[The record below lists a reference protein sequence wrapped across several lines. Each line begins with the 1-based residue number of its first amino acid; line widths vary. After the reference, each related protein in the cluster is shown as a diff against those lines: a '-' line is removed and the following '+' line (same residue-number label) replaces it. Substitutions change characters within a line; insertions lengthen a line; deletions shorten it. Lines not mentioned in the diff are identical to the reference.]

1 MALFNKA
8 DFIRAYCYKILPLVY
23 EDSLSY
29 YEVLCKMK
37 SALNDVIE
45 NVNNLPEYIADLIEQ
60 FITSG
65 AIDEVVREILAN
77 YILNV
82 KYPPK
87 GITPAVGDGTAD
99 DSAAIQGCID
109 YAAANGY
116 GAVYFPYGKY
126 LTSPINLKSN
136 VGLYGFDRYSTSII
150 CKGGASAPLFSGTV
164 ENVTIANLTLDG
176 NDGFQVNDINLI
188 DATVSNMLL
197 TNLIFK
203 DSNKHVVIAGNGGHL
218 QADNLVFNDC
228 VVNALTVSGN
238 IDVMANN
245 MNINS
250 VSSVR
255 GVSAIE
261 IGSSGGTWEFISKA
275 TVPTGLILSGSNNSV
290 NATIENAITPF
301 TDTGANNNVVING
314 ISSTKHYTGNVN
326 DTIGGNKSETI
337 TGNVTR
343 SVMQS
348 VVNSITGN
356 LTNTIGGLVTDTI
369 TGNKVENITGDK
381 HVTAANSTETV
392 NGDKTVTAGDI
403 TETATGHYTVDVTED
418 YTEDIKG
425 NKITTISGNND
436 TVTNGS
442 SIEKISNDKTI
453 EAENIKLLPVN
464 PLTYSEPVTG
474 EYFDTIPML
483 SKNNVPYNL
492 LVENENTDR
501 IGEAN
506 IIPSQMWYF
515 TDEGT
520 IYINNAEVQ
529 YQQGGTLDETYFY
542 ASAIQV
548 DESKQWIYKVNRE
561 TGKYT
566 SKSYTTLRH
575 VNGMTVDG
583 NYLIVAAWGNTTN
596 TTDLVIINK
605 DTLDIVATV
614 HIQENIICIAKDS
627 VAGIIYG
634 YGSGNLY
641 KVTRNNL
648 SFVIDFITTI
658 QHPYDYAHQDMAAY
672 NGLIYFGASEPEGIF
687 INDLTGKLIDS
698 HNIYPYTNLYTHRIG
713 EVEGL
718 EIIDGVLHLYS
729 GYNVPSYI
737 STDNGELNPTCMQ
750 FSKFNLSE
758 PTAAFSEAQGRI
770 SDRFILYVDNNNDNF
785 IRTGSADNPFIDVYE
800 AYYAANGLKQFFGIG
815 SIVRVVPRETPY
827 VGIIIRG
834 NSIQLLTADSGT
846 VNIKSLA
853 FQYFIGAV
861 NNFNVVLGTSNAQ
874 ALYIQT
880 SFMKLK
886 NISFA
891 NDIKSV
897 ICMRADDSMLTLTG
911 ITFPSTKEIGLM
923 NSFSFIDTYAE
934 HTNKYRLQ
942 TSGTLGFPYGTIF
955 AEKYQ
960 ITTTPTLVKSNKLD
974 MASGYTRFNYYDF
987 MINGNVY
994 TMNKSGTF
1002 NVDNNIVTVSIAN
1015 GGITVSATKNVTC
1028 DIFIRG

>member
-1 MALFNKA
+1 MALFNKV

-65 AIDEVVREILAN
+65 TIDEVVREILAN

-87 GITPAVGDGTAD
+87 GIAPAVGDGTAD

-392 NGDKTVTAGDI
+392 NGDKT
-403 TETATGHYTVDVTED
+403 
-418 YTEDIKG
+418 
-425 NKITTISGNND
+425 
-436 TVTNGS
+436 
-442 SIEKISNDKTI
+442 I

-542 ASAIQV
+542 ASAIQL

-566 SKSYTTLRH
+566 SKTYTTLRH

-614 HIQENIICIAKDS
+614 HIQENIISIAKDS
-627 VAGIIYG
+627 VTGIIYG

-672 NGLIYFGASEPEGIF
+672 NGLIYFGASKPEGIF

-737 STDNGELNPTCMQ
+737 SADNGELNPTCMQ

-758 PTAAFSEAQGRI
+758 PTAAFSEAQGRR

-815 SIVRVVPRETPY
+815 SLVRVVPRETPY

-874 ALYIQT
+874 ALYIQA

-891 NDIKSV
+891 NDINSV

-911 ITFPSTKEIGLM
+911 IKFPSTKEIGLM

-955 AEKYQ
+955 AENYQ
-960 ITTTPTLVKSNKLD
+960 ITKTPTLVNSNKLD
-974 MASGYTRFNYYDF
+974 MGSGYTRFNYYDF

-1002 NVDNNIVTVSIAN
+1002 NVGDNIVTVSIAN
-1015 GGITVSATKNVTC
+1015 GGITVSATQNVTC

>member
-1 MALFNKA
+1 MALFNKV

-37 SALNDVIE
+37 SALNDIIE

-99 DSAAIQGCID
+99 DSTAIQGCID
-109 YAAANGY
+109 YAAAKGY

-164 ENVTIANLTLDG
+164 ENVTVANLTLDG

-188 DATVSNMLL
+188 DATISNMLL

-203 DSNKHVVIAGNGGHL
+203 DSNKHVVLVGNGGHL
-218 QADNLVFNDC
+218 QIDNIVFNDC
-228 VVNALTVSGN
+228 VVNAVTVSGN

-245 MNINS
+245 MIINS

-255 GVSAIE
+255 GVSAVE

-275 TVPTGLILSGSNNSV
+275 TVPTGIVLGGSNNNV
-290 NATIENAITPF
+290 NASVVNAITPY
-301 TDTGANNNVVING
+301 TDTGANNNIVING
-314 ISSTKHYTGNVN
+314 VSSVKHYTGNVT
-326 DTIGGNKSETI
+326 DTVGGNKSETVN
-337 TGNVTR
+337 GNVSL

-348 VVNSITGN
+348 VVNTISGN
-356 LTNTIGGLVTDTI
+356 LTNTVGGLLTETI

-381 HVTAANSTETV
+381 RVAVANSTETV
-392 NGDKTVTAGDI
+392 SGDKTLTAGDI
-403 TETATGHYTVDVTED
+403 SETATGHYTIDVTED
-418 YTEDIKG
+418 YTEVIKG
-425 NKITTISGNND
+425 NKVITISGNEDN
-436 TVTNGS
+436 VTSGS
-442 SIEKISNDKTI
+442 SIEKITKDKTM

-464 PLTYSEPVTG
+464 PLTYSEPIAG
-474 EYFDTIPML
+474 EYFDTIPMT
-483 SKNNVPYNL
+483 SINNVPYNL
-492 LVENENTDR
+492 LVENENTNR
-501 IGEAN
+501 IGETN

-515 TDEGT
+515 TNEGT

-542 ASAIQV
+542 ASAIQL
-548 DESKQWIYKVNRE
+548 DEAKQWLYKVNRE
-561 TGKYT
+561 TGKYNSKTYT
-566 SKSYTTLRH
+566 SLRH
-575 VNGMTVDG
+575 VNGITVDDD
-583 NYLIVAAWGNTTN
+583 YLIVAAWGNTTD
-596 TTDLVIINK
+596 TTDLVVINK
-605 DTLDIVATV
+605 ETLDIVATV
-614 HIQENIICIAKDS
+614 PIQENIISIAKDS
-627 VAGIIYG
+627 ATGIIYG

-641 KVTRNNL
+641 KITRNSL
-648 SFVIDFITTI
+648 SFVISFITTI

-672 NGLIYFGASEPEGIF
+672 KNLIYFGASRPEGIF

-698 HNIYPYTNLYTHRIG
+698 HNIFPYTNLYDHRIG

-718 EIIDGVLHLYS
+718 EIIDGVLHMYS
-729 GYNVPSYI
+729 GYNVPSFI
-737 STDNGELNPTCMQ
+737 ATDNGELNPTCMQ

-758 PTAAFSEAQGRI
+758 PTAAYSYEQART
-770 SDRFILYVDNNNDNF
+770 SDRYILYVDNSNDNF
-785 IRTGSADNPFIDVYE
+785 IRTGSSNNPFVDVYE
-800 AYYAANGLKQFFGIG
+800 AYYAANGLKQFYGIG
-815 SIVRVVPRETPY
+815 SIVRVVARETPY
-827 VGIIIRG
+827 VGIVIRG
-834 NSIQLLTADSGT
+834 NSIQQLTAESGT

-853 FQYFIGAV
+853 FQYFIGYV
-861 NNFNVVLGTSNAQ
+861 GNFNVVLGTSKAQ
-874 ALYIQT
+874 ALYTQA

-891 NDIKSV
+891 NNINSDI
-897 ICMRADDSMLTLTG
+897 CFRADDSILTLTG

-955 AEKYQ
+955 AENYQ
-960 ITTTPTLVKSNKLD
+960 ITTTPTLVNSNKLN
-974 MASGYTRFNYYDF
+974 MSSGYTRFNYYDF

-1002 NVDNNIVTVSIAN
+1002 NVGENVVTVLITN
-1015 GGITVSATKNVTC
+1015 TGITISATQNVTC

>member
-1 MALFNKA
+1 MTLFNKV
-8 DFIRAYCYKILPLVY
+8 DFIHAYCYKILPLVY

-45 NVNNLPEYIADLIEQ
+45 NVNNLPEYITDLIEQ

-126 LTSPINLKSN
+126 LTSPISLKSN

-164 ENVTIANLTLDG
+164 ENVTFANLTLDG

-188 DATVSNMLL
+188 DATVTNMLL

-203 DSNKHVVIAGNGGHL
+203 DSNKHVVIVGNDGHF

-238 IDVMANN
+238 IDVMASN
-245 MNINS
+245 MIINS

-255 GVSAIE
+255 GISAIE

-275 TVPTGLILSGSNNSV
+275 TVPTGLILSGNNNNI
-290 NATIENAITPF
+290 NASIENAITPF

-314 ISSTKHYTGNVN
+314 ISSFKHYTGNVTE
-326 DTIGGNKSETI
+326 TIGGNKTETI
-337 TGNVTR
+337 SGNITR

-356 LTNTIGGLVTDTI
+356 LTNTVGGLVTDTI

-381 HVTAANSTETV
+381 HVTATNSTETV
-392 NGDKTVTAGDI
+392 SGDKTLTAGDI
-403 TETATGHYTVDVTED
+403 NETASGNYTIDITED
-418 YTEDIKG
+418 YTEVIKG
-425 NKITTISGNND
+425 NKITTISGNENN
-436 TVTNGS
+436 VTSGS
-442 SIEKISNDKTI
+442 SIEKISNVKTI

-464 PLTYSEPVTG
+464 PLTYSEPIAG
-474 EYFDTIPML
+474 DYFDTIPML

-515 TDEGT
+515 TNEGT

-529 YQQGGTLDETYFY
+529 YQQGGTLDESYFY
-542 ASAIQV
+542 ASAIQL
-548 DESKQWIYKVNRE
+548 DEAKQWLYKINRE

-566 SKSYTTLRH
+566 SKTYTTLRH
-575 VNGMTVDG
+575 INGITVDD
-583 NYLIVAAWGNTTN
+583 NYLIVTAWGNTSN

-605 DTLDIVATV
+605 VTLDIVSTAL
-614 HIQENIICIAKDS
+614 IQENIISIAKDS
-627 VAGIIYG
+627 KTGIIYG

-641 KVTRNNL
+641 KITRNNL
-648 SFVIDFITTI
+648 NFVIDFITTI

-672 NGLIYFGASEPEGIF
+672 NDLIYFGASRPEGIF

-698 HNIYPYTNLYTHRIG
+698 HNIFPYTNLYDHRIG

-737 STDNGELNPTCMQ
+737 SPDNGELNPTCMQ
-750 FSKFNLSE
+750 FSKFNLNE
-758 PTAAFSEAQGRI
+758 PTAAYSYEQGRTG
-770 SDRFILYVDNNNDNF
+770 DRYILYVDNSNENF
-785 IRTGSADNPFIDVYE
+785 IRTGSSDNPFVDVYE
-800 AYYAANGLKQFFGIG
+800 AYYAANGLKQYYGIG
-815 SIVRVVPRETPY
+815 SVIRVVPRKTPY
-827 VGIIIRG
+827 VGIVIRG

-861 NNFNVVLGTSNAQ
+861 NNFKIVLGTSKAQ
-874 ALYIQT
+874 ALYTQ
-880 SFMKLK
+880 SAFMKLK
-886 NISFA
+886 NISFDE
-891 NDIKSV
+891 NINSD

-911 ITFPSTKEIGLM
+911 VTFPSTKEIGLM

-942 TSGTLGFPYGTIF
+942 SSGTLGFPYGTIF
-955 AEKYQ
+955 AENYQ
-960 ITTTPTLVKSNKLD
+960 ITTTPSLVNSNKLD

-1002 NVDNNIVTVSIAN
+1002 NVGNNVVTVSIDN
-1015 GGITVSATKNVTC
+1015 GGITVSATQKVTC